1 MERQLILDL
10 FTGVLAVLV
19 FSFLI
24 VGLFLSRKCVDWDN
38 NSETLAYL
46 GMCAIVGVCLIAVSV
61 QAYFWFT
68 THIIYIP

>member
-10 FTGVLAVLV
+10 ITGVLAVLV

-24 VGLFLSRKCVDWDN
+24 VGLFLSRKCVNWEDN
-38 NSETLAYL
+38 HETLAYL
-46 GMCAIVGVCLIAVSV
+46 AMCSIVGICLIAVCV

-68 THIIYIP
+68 THIIYLP